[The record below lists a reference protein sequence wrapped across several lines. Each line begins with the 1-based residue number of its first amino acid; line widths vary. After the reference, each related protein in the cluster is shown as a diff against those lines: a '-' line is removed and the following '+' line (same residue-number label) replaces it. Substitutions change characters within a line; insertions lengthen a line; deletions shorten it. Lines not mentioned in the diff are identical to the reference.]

1 MPFEYPA
8 SVRRGLSDRMRQG
21 EAVLAVHA
29 ESGICLGTL
38 YRWKYQALVDAGLAA
53 GTPST
58 QAPDLQ
64 SAAKR
69 IRQLEEELAIVKAA
83 SALYDEQVVA
93 PPKQVRDC
101 RRARRPGLLG
111 QTCLPHH
118 HPEPFDLH

>member
-8 SVRRGLSDRMRQG
+8 SVRRGLSERMRQG

-38 YRWKYQALVDAGLAA
+38 YRWKHQALVDAGLAA

-64 SAAKR
+64 SAAK
-69 IRQLEEELAIVKAA
+69 
-83 SALYDEQVVA
+83 
-93 PPKQVRDC
+93 
-101 RRARRPGLLG
+101 
-111 QTCLPHH
+111 
-118 HPEPFDLH
+118 

>member
-8 SVRRGLSDRMRQG
+8 SVRRGLSERMRQG

-38 YRWKYQALVDAGLAA
+38 YRWKHQALVDAGLAS

-58 QAPDLQ
+58 LAPDLQ

-69 IRQLEEELAIVKAA
+69 IRQLEDELAIVKAA
-83 SALYDEQVVA
+83 SALYDGQVVV
-93 PPKQVRDC
+93 PPKGSSRSSMGSSP
-101 RRARRPGLLG
+101 RAS
-111 QTCLPHH
+111 Q
-118 HPEPFDLH
+118 PEVPAAPSP